1 MAKTQK
7 TFNLESHIWNEIEQY
22 MKKYDINRNRALEM
36 MLIERRTLL
45 NTSRQPLMPMMQ
57 EYTEPTI
64 NASTEP
70 VNDVSI
76 PPVNDT
82 SIDVEQEVIY
92 EDDIPENE
100 NSVLTDNLMDDLFK
114 SMEDSDE

>member
-45 NTSRQPLMPMMQ
+45 STPRQQVMTMAQVEYVEPSMQ
-57 EYTEPTI
+57 
-64 NASTEP
+64 P
-70 VNDVSI
+70 VNDL
-76 PPVNDT
+76 PT
-82 SIDVEQEVIY
+82 TQQEIIY
-92 EDDIPENE
+92 EDDVPENE
-100 NSVLTDNLMDDLFK
+100 NSVITDNLMDDLFK
-114 SMEDSDE
+114 SMGDSDE